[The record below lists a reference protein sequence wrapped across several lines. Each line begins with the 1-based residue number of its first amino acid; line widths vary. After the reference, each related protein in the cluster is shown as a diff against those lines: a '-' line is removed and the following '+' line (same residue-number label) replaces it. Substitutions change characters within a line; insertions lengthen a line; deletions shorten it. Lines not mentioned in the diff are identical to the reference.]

1 MPKASSAESNTL
13 FTFRSLRARAL
24 VLLLGTVA
32 GVALLA
38 WLVFSPLFAR
48 TFEAEAKKR
57 GEGLARILEKHQDVR
72 LALSLRDERGAN
84 LVASEVKA
92 GDNDIVSVLLVDSN
106 RKVIGRAGVEA
117 SDDVKLVSAHLDHVA
132 LTDGVDRFTQEV
144 RSEAG
149 GGASD
154 LDFAADDTAADPKK
168 KAGSLGWVLVGIST
182 GASRSQLNTQTLSII
197 LLTAL
202 GLLVVFF
209 IFFRGVE
216 VRLKQVTIFA
226 ERIASGELDA
236 ELEAQSPDE
245 IGAVGAAL
253 IDMGAKTGAMVARMQ
268 AASAALVKASSDV
281 LQSSRLQSEKASQQ
295 AASVTETGATVTE
308 LRQTFQQATDR
319 AQSVIDLAKRSE
331 DATTSGRRSVEQSV
345 QAMQQLSE
353 HVVQI
358 SRAITGLVE
367 RTAQIASIIDTVN
380 DLAEQSN
387 VLALNAAIESAKAG
401 EHGRG
406 FSVVARE
413 VRSLAE
419 RSKDSTMQ
427 VRQMLLDVERASRE
441 ALTVIEEGNRRA
453 RASMELSERAGESI
467 TTLDQAIGESSTAA
481 KQIAASTRQQGVGVE
496 QIWQAMRDIDRT
508 VKESATGIRQLEDAS
523 TNINALA
530 DQMGQLVSRYRV
542 SSKS

>member
-1 MPKASSAESNTL
+1 MPKASPAETL
-13 FTFRSLRARAL
+13 LTFRSLRSRAL

-32 GVALLA
+32 AVALLA

-72 LALSLRDERGAN
+72 LALSLKDERGASK
-84 LVASEVKA
+84 VASEVKA
-92 GDNDIVSVLLVDSN
+92 GDNDIVSVLLVDAN

-117 SDDVKLVSAHLDHVA
+117 SADEQMVSAHLDQVA
-132 LTDGVDRFTQEV
+132 VNDGVDRFTQEV

-154 LDFAADDTAADPKK
+154 LDFAADDAPADPKK
-168 KAGSLGWVLVGIST
+168 KGSLGWVLVGIST
-182 GASRSQLNTQTLSII
+182 GASRAQLTTQTLSII

-216 VRLKQVTIFA
+216 VRLKQVTTFA

-236 ELEAQSPDE
+236 ELEPQSPDE
-245 IGAVGAAL
+245 IGSVGSAL
-253 IDMGAKTGAMVARMQ
+253 IDMSSKTGAMVARMQ
-268 AASAALVKASSDV
+268 AASAALVKASADV

-419 RSKDSTMQ
+419 RSKDSTTQ

-441 ALTVIEEGNRRA
+441 ALTVIEEGNRKA

-530 DQMGQLVSRYRV
+530 DQMGQLVARYRV
-542 SSKS
+542 SAKS